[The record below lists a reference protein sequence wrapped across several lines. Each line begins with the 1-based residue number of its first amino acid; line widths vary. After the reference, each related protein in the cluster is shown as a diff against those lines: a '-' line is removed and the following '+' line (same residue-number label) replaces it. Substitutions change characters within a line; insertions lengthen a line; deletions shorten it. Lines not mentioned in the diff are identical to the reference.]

1 MITAM
6 DDGVGRVLDELEVLG
21 VTDHTMVVFLSDNG
35 GPEAANASDNGPLRG
50 GKGSFFE
57 GGLRVP
63 FAIQWPGRIR
73 PGTVYD
79 LPVISLD
86 IVATIM
92 ANKIG
97 RASCRER
104 VCQYV

>member
-63 FAIQWPGRIR
+63 FAVQWPGRMR
-73 PGTVYD
+73 HGTVYV
-79 LPVISLD
+79 LPVIYLD
-86 IVATIM
+86 LLGMVL
-92 ANKIG
+92 ANMDRNQCG
-97 RASCRER
+97 RPMGREHE
-104 VCQYV
+104 

>member
-50 GKGSFFE
+50 GKGSFLE
-57 GGLRVP
+57 GGLRLT
-63 FAIQWPGRIR
+63 FAIQWQGRIR

-79 LPVISLD
+79 LHVISSEE
-86 IVATIM
+86 
-92 ANKIG
+92 G
-97 RASCRER
+97 RVGKECVRTWGIRGLAY
-104 VCQYV
+104 Q